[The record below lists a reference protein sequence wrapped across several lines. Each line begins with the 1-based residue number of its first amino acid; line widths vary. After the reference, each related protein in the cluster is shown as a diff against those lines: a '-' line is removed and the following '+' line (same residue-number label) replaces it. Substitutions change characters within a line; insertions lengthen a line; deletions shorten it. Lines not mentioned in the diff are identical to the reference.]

1 MRLTL
6 TNGRTFTIKVKYNE
20 IPKESIQKDEYGRQV
35 ETYWY
40 EYNTIV
46 TVEEVKDKPLS
57 NVMYKGFS
65 YCSYKDRY
73 SKKTGRE
80 LAYYNA
86 ISEMLDQGAINSE
99 ESIELDKFKLNT
111 WNQDNRKE
119 N

>member
-6 TNGRTFTIKVKYNE
+6 SNGRAFTIKVKYDE
-20 IPKESIQKDEYGRQV
+20 IPKESVQKDKYGRLV

-40 EYNTIV
+40 EHNTTV
-46 TVEEVKDKPLS
+46 TVEEVKDKPYS
-57 NVMYKGFS
+57 NTIFKGFS

-86 ISEMLDQGAINSE
+86 ISEMLKQGVINSE
-99 ESIELDKFKLNT
+99 ESVELDHFKLNT
-111 WNQDNRKE
+111 WTQDNRKE
-119 N
+119 K